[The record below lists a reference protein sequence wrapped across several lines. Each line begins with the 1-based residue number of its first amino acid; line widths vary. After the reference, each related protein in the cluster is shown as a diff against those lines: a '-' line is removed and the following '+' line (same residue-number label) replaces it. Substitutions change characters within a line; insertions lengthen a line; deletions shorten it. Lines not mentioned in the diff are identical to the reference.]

1 MQLGAER
8 AFPAAPAPPHLLG
21 PGEHLAGWPRGMV
34 SSMSKAAAPSREV
47 ASVLLGLRG

>member
-8 AFPAAPAPPHLLG
+8 VFPAAPAPPHLLG
-21 PGEHLAGWPRGMV
+21 SIERLAGWPRGMV
-34 SSMSKAAAPSREV
+34 SSTSKAAAPTCEV